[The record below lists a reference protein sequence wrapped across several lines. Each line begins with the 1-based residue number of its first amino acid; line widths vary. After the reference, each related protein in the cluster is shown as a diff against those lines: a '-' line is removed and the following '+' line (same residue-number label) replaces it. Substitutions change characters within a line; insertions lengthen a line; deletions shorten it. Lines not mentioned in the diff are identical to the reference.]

1 MADATVA
8 AGSASAPASA
18 SSSHQAILKSTAVIG
33 GSSVVNIV
41 FAVIRNKAVAMLV
54 GADGI
59 GLMGL
64 FSAILDLAQTL
75 AGFGLQIKQACARR
89 RKRMAVLI
97 PQRFASTTRALR
109 LTSLVLAIIGAVF
122 MVVAATPVATVTFAD
137 SGYASAVAF
146 LGLAVFCR
154 VIGAGQA
161 ALIQGVRHIS
171 HLAIAGMVGAALST
185 IACIGFVYAWGMQ
198 GIMPAVVAVA
208 ASAHCCRPGGLP
220 EKSGRGAQR
229 QPTLRCGQS
238 PLYCFGWGPFLW

>member
-75 AGFGLQIKQACARR
+75 AGFGLQSSGVRQTAKADAS
-89 RKRMAVLI
+89 AD

-171 HLAIAGMVGAALST
+171 HLAIAGMAGAALSS
-185 IACIGFVYAWGMQ
+185 
-198 GIMPAVVAVA
+198 P
-208 ASAHCCRPGGLP
+208 ASASSTLGVCKESCQRSLPLLPPHCCQPGGLP

-238 PLYCFGWGPFLW
+238 PLCCFGWGPFLW

>member
-75 AGFGLQIKQACARR
+75 AGFGLQSSGVRQTAEAD
-89 RKRMAVLI
+89 ASAD

-137 SGYASAVAF
+137 SGYATAVAF

-171 HLAIAGMVGAALST
+171 
-185 IACIGFVYAWGMQ
+185 
-198 GIMPAVVAVA
+198 
-208 ASAHCCRPGGLP
+208 RPGHCWHGGRSTEHHRLHRLRLRLGYARNHA
-220 EKSGRGAQR
+220 SGRCRCCLRTAADLVVCQKNRGERAQR
-229 QPTLRCGQS
+229 QPTPRCGQS
-238 PLYCFGWGPFLW
+238 PLCCFGWAPFLW